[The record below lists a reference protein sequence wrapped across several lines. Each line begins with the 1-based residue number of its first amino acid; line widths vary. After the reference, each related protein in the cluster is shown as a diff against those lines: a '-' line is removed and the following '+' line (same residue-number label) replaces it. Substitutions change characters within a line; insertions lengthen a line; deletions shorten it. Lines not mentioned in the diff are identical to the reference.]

1 VVDVYERGER
11 FARDM
16 ADLRIA
22 DPSPG
27 RHDLWLRVGL
37 VLMLAGLALCAFA
50 YFRAQDASE
59 ALVQRDAI
67 ALGLFGVA
75 ATIAGGVVWLRYSMT
90 KVLRFWLARVS
101 FDLQAAAD
109 RREGVR

>member
-11 FARDM
+11 FAREM
-16 ADLRIA
+16 SGLRIA

-27 RHDLWLRVGL
+27 RHDLWLRVGAA
-37 VLMLAGLALCAFA
+37 LMVVGLALSAFA
-50 YFRAQDASE
+50 YYRSQSTGE

-67 ALGLFGVA
+67 ALGLTGLCA
-75 ATIAGGVVWLRYSMT
+75 AMVGGFVYLRYSLT

-101 FDLQAAAD
+101 YDLQAPAD
-109 RREGVR
+109 RDGAR